1 MQNRVPTN
9 CCNCG
14 AVMEYSKQHYGG
26 MYKCSYCGT
35 EHHIDLLGRIE
46 EYKVKLMWQGHLIEA
61 WLNTM
66 EVEPNYYGDTYIDVD
81 GHYKRS
87 MSISSPT
94 ITLTF
99 TGHVIDEL
107 IKK

>member
-1 MQNRVPTN
+1 MTTKSVPTN

-14 AVMEYSKQHYGG
+14 AVMEYSKQDYGG

-61 WLNTM
+61 WLQEIEM
-66 EVEPNYYGDTYIDVD
+66 QPIYEEFYSLD
-81 GHYKRS
+81 GHRTRI
-87 MSISSPT
+87 MSSPML
-94 ITLTF
+94 TLTLS
-99 TGHVIDEL
+99 GQVVEKRD
-107 IKK
+107 